1 MLDYIHRSKALA
13 VWSKL
18 AKGEEIPLEV
28 ALGAYDMFILHDNIG
43 DEQEVIFS
51 LYCCAKQSSN

>member
-1 MLDYIHRSKALA
+1 MYRHYACAMLDYIHRSKALA

-18 AKGEEIPLEV
+18 AAGEDICLEA

-43 DEQEVIFS
+43 DQQEVGS
-51 LYCCAKQSSN
+51 LS